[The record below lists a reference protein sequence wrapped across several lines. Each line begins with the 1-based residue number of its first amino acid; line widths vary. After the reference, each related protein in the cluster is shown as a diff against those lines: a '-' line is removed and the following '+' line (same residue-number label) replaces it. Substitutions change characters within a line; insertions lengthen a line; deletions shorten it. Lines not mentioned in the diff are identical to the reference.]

1 MAIFVGGTELP
12 NTPGSLKL
20 GGTDVQEVYVGGT
33 KVWPTATILY
43 SEAAPYTNGNNDGWG
58 TSGSATLTTTVP
70 IRTLAGPNFEFASL
84 TLGNTINIGETVK
97 FTVSTTNDGIAQHR
111 LIILNGAAAR
121 AVSGNLNPGTTNELS
136 YTVAGSA
143 ITNLI
148 IRIETKNM
156 TSETVTWDSVFVT
169 VS

>member
-1 MAIFVGGTELP
+1 MPIFIGGIELP
-12 NTPGSLKL
+12 STAGSLKI

-33 KVWPTATILY
+33 LIWPTAITLY
-43 SEAAPYTNGNNDGWG
+43 SESAPYTNGNNDGWTDSAG
-58 TSGSATLTTTVP
+58 ATLTTTVP

-97 FTVSTTNDGIAQHR
+97 LTVATTNDGVAQHR

-156 TSETVTWDSVFVT
+156 TSETVTWDSVLVT
-169 VS
+169 VE